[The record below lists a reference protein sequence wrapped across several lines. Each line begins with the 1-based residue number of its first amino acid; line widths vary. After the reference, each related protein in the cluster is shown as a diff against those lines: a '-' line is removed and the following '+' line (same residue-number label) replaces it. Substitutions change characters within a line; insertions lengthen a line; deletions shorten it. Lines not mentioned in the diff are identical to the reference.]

1 MNEDIKITDY
11 YVTQIKTPRTE
22 YILGHKGQ
30 IKDEGS
36 FYRIDGSYI
45 IDKFRIKS
53 MEINENKL
61 TIHLNDEDI
70 ILIVKNSK
78 EIFSEETELKR

>member
-1 MNEDIKITDY
+1 MITEY
-11 YVTQIKTPRTE
+11 IVTQIRTKNSE

-36 FYRIDGSYI
+36 FYRVDGSYI

-53 MEINENKL
+53 IELNENIL
-61 TIHLNDEDI
+61 TIHMTNEEVVLTV
-70 ILIVKNSK
+70 VKSK
-78 EIFSEETELKR
+78 